1 MISIDLSNFDTS
13 SVTNMNFMF
22 SHCEKLTSLNINNFK
37 TTNLKEMQ
45 DFVSYCYKLTS
56 IDFSSFDTSN
66 VINMR
71 GIFYESKKLV
81 YLDLKNFVTSSVTN
95 FVYTFSGLQS
105 LIFLNLKNFKK
116 KNDQIEIDNAFS
128 GISSNVKYCIE
139 DVDTKNFLLGNKNV
153 NCSDICFQ
161 DNIKIQNNKCVC
173 NDINK
178 FEYHDKCYQTC
189 PQNTKPIKQN
199 KYTCTIEKLENY
211 YLDNNEHIYK
221 ECYQKCNKCSKL
233 GDENNNNCDECKNN
247 YRFYN
252 EDSLKA
258 NNCYLKC
265 ENKYYIIKNNEVS
278 CVNSC
283 EQEYNKLIE
292 QKNKCIDNCQYDNK
306 YIYEYNNKCYEE
318 CPSGM
323 KTDIEEKKCYNS
335 CHNYKF
341 EYKNKCYSD
350 CPYNTYRVFN
360 NRNICLDTK
369 PDNYYKDN
377 NDNIYKE
384 CYERCKKCSKFGDA
398 DDNNCDECKNDFT
411 FVEDTSLKENNC
423 YEKCENYYYINEN
436 KKYNCVNSCPD
447 NYNKLIEPKKK
458 CIDNCQKDNKYI
470 YEYNNKCLEEC
481 PSDTKTDVEE
491 KKCYISCHEYKFEY
505 NNTCLSD
512 CPNNTYRV
520 FMNRNICLKS
530 INESYY
536 LDERDKIYKLCFKNC
551 QKCYGEG
558 NKTNNNCIECK
569 NGFILLKDPNIENN
583 CFECN
588 NLYYIDGA
596 NTLHCTEDYNCIPN
610 HKKYVLEKSKCI
622 NLCQNDNIYNLEY
635 NGNCL
640 KNCPNG
646 TFASDNNICHN
657 NNASITEICEQ
668 ENQGF
673 IEAVLSRQINFDNLT
688 ENNSIVS
695 KEITNGVILS
705 AGTTDTIK
713 KNFNDKVSS
722 IDLGKCEDEIKQFYN
737 ISLNQSLIIVKSD
750 FKSNYSLIPKVGY
763 QIIDPNTLK
772 LLNLSNCQTNEAK
785 LYYPVVIDVSNLFLF
800 DPNSDFYNDN
810 CFVYTTENGT
820 DIILKDRQKEF
831 IYKNLSLCDNNCIFM
846 DYDSVNKQSICAC
859 EIQNKAETISDLINN
874 PNQIPKEFIT
884 NDESK
889 KSANMM
895 PIKCLSLSGL
905 KNNIASYLLLF
916 ICLYFLLSL
925 LYFMKCGFY
934 LLKSEVDK
942 ILAMKEKDII
952 KKTEN
957 QITQGNSKREKGKN
971 NYPPKRG
978 GIRFIN
984 NEIQNKR
991 YHRVLRS
998 DINSITKSYNKFNV
1012 FKTDKEKEINDNKQN
1027 KIKTAK
1033 KKGKKGNI
1041 NYKFNFN
1048 DYELNTMSYSEAIIF
1063 DKRTCFEYYISL
1075 IKTKHPVYFGFCC
1088 INDYNLFI
1096 IKSSMFFLSFAVC
1109 FAVNYFFFNEDIIH
1123 KIYEQGGKYD
1133 ILFFIPTICI
1143 SFSVY
1148 HILTII
1154 IKLVFLSERN
1164 LLEIKMQKT
1173 HREANA
1179 KSYDVLCCLRI
1190 KHIFYF
1196 SLGII
1201 FISIFWLFLSSFS
1214 AVYQNTQII
1223 LAKNT
1228 IISFSISFIYPF
1240 IMNIIPCLFRICS
1253 LSGNNQYLYNVSK
1266 FFQLI

>member
-1 MISIDLSNFDTS
+1 MFRENENLIEVDLNNFNMSNVTSMWTMFRECKNLISVNMTKVDTSKVTYMNGLFHYCTSLTSINLSNFDTS
-13 SVTNMNFMF
+13 QVTQIDSIFDGCTNLEYINIQNFKDINYIKF
-22 SHCEKLTSLNINNFK
+22 EKFFDGVPDNVVICVNKENINSILDQLENIA
-37 TTNLKEMQ
+37 
-45 DFVSYCYKLTS
+45 CYNIS
-56 IDFSSFDTSN
+56 CSD
-66 VINMR
+66 VWR
-71 GIFYESKKLV
+71 PHQKKLI
-81 YLDLKNFVTSSVTN
+81 YK
-95 FVYTFSGLQS
+95 
-105 LIFLNLKNFKK
+105 
-116 KNDQIEIDNAFS
+116 
-128 GISSNVKYCIE
+128 
-139 DVDTKNFLLGNKNV
+139 
-153 NCSDICFQ
+153 
-161 DNIKIQNNKCVC
+161 NNKCVDDC
-173 NDINK
+173 SNTEYKYEFYGKCYEKCDNNIKDNDINICHYY
-178 FEYHDKCYQTC
+178 FDYND
-189 PQNTKPIKQN
+189 NT
-199 KYTCTIEKLENY
+199 
-211 YLDNNEHIYK
+211 YK
-221 ECYQKCNKCSKL
+221 ECYNTCKTCKISSNET
-233 GDENNNNCDECKNN
+233 DHNCDECIDGYKFLN
-247 YRFYN
+247 
-252 EDSLKA
+252 DSSLKSK
-258 NNCYLKC
+258 NCYKQFD
-265 ENKYYIIKNNEVS
+265 NYYYIDKTND
-278 CVNSC
+278 
-283 EQEYNKLIE
+283 EYNCIDSCSGNYKKVII
-292 QKNKCIDNCQYDNK
+292 QKNKCIDECNKDDTYIYDNNGNCF
-306 YIYEYNNKCYEE
+306 ETCPPNKKVDE
-318 CPSGM
+318 
-323 KTDIEEKKCYNS
+323 EEKKCY
-335 CHNYKF
+335 
-341 EYKNKCYSD
+341 D
-350 CPYNTYRVFN
+350 
-360 NRNICLDTK
+360 
-369 PDNYYKDN
+369 
-377 NDNIYKE
+377 
-384 CYERCKKCSKFGDA
+384 
-398 DDNNCDECKNDFT
+398 
-411 FVEDTSLKENNC
+411 
-423 YEKCENYYYINEN
+423 
-436 KKYNCVNSCPD
+436 SCP
-447 NYNKLIEPKKK
+447 
-458 CIDNCQKDNKYI
+458 
-470 YEYNNKCLEEC
+470 
-481 PSDTKTDVEE
+481 
-491 KKCYISCHEYKFEY
+491 EYKFEY
-505 NNTCLSD
+505 NNYCLTD
-512 CPNNTYRV
+512 CPNNTYR
-520 FMNRNICLKS
+520 FFTNRYICLETL
-530 INESYY
+530 NESYY
-536 LDERDKIYKLCFKNC
+536 FDEKDNIYKICYENC
-551 QKCYGEG
+551 KRCNGEG
-558 NKTNNNCIECK
+558 NDINNNCIECK
-569 NGFILLKDPNIENN
+569 DGFILLKEPTKFNN
-583 CFECN
+583 CFNCKYY
-588 NLYYIDGA
+588 YYIEESD
-596 NTLHCTEDYNCIPN
+596 NYYCTKDNNCIPN
-610 HKKYVLEKSKCI
+610 YKKYIPDKKKCI
-622 NLCQNDNIYNLEY
+622 NLCINDNIYKLEY
-635 NGNCL
+635 NGNCVQY
-640 KNCPNG
+640 CPNG
-646 TFASDNNICHN
+646 TYISNNICHN
-657 NNASITEICEQ
+657 NNASITEILEKESQ
-668 ENQGF
+668 DFVETILNGNVDF
-673 IEAVLSRQINFDNLT
+673 NNLT
-688 ENNSIVS
+688 DNNTIVT
-695 KEITNGVILS
+695 KNLINGVIMS
-705 AGTTDTIK
+705 AGTTDIFK
-713 KNFNDKVSS
+713 NNFNSEITSV
-722 IDLGKCEDEIKQFYN
+722 DLGSCEEEIKVYYN
-737 ISLNQSLIIVKSD
+737 ISLNQSLIIVKGD
-750 FKSNYSLIPKVGY
+750 FKSNYSLIPKVGGF

-772 LLNLSNCQTNEAK
+772 LLNLSHCKTNEAK

-820 DIILKDRQKEF
+820 DIILKDRQQEF
-831 IYKNLSLCDNNCIFM
+831 INKNLSLCDNKCIFL
-846 DYDSVNKQSICAC
+846 DYDSINKQSICAC

-874 PNQIPKEFIT
+874 PNQIPKEFII
-884 NDESK
+884 NEESK

-934 LLKSEVDK
+934 ILKSEVDK
-942 ILAMKEKDII
+942 ILHKKEKDII
-952 KKTEN
+952 KKKDN
-957 QITQGNSKREKGKN
+957 QITQGNSIRERGKN